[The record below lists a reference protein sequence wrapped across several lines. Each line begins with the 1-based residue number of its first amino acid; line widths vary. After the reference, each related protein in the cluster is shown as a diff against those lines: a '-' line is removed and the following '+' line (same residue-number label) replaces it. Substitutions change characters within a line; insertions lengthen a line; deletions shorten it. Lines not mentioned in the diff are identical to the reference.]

1 VAQHRE
7 DTKPGPRL
15 EHPLLLFLP
24 AADALDGER
33 LAEL

>member
-1 VAQHRE
+1 MRQPDIVE
-7 DTKPGPRL
+7 RL

-24 AADALDGER
+24 AADALDGDR